1 MLETLAS
8 AAPEGSRFSDM
19 APTASQ
25 RTLEWGM
32 RVSLRTTALVALV
45 GCLLLGGAAWLGYR
59 AANREAPASSGTVVR
74 PTGTVLMAVR
84 ELARLETNELH
95 MEKVVDLTDKQSRFF
110 GLLDTTDAIVLIAA
124 GDVTIG
130 IDLTKL
136 EDQDFSVDH
145 ETGAAHLMLPPPEV
159 LSVRLDEEHTYV
171 YRRATALLAQ
181 RNEHLES
188 KARQEAIKAI

>member
-1 MLETLAS
+1 MIHGSHERREIRVATITVSDTRTEADD
-8 AAPEGSRFSDM
+8 EGGRK
-19 APTASQ
+19 
-25 RTLEWGM
+25 L
-32 RVSLRTTALVALV
+32 
-45 GCLLLGGAAWLGYR
+45 
-59 AANREAPASSGTVVR
+59 
-74 PTGTVLMAVR
+74 R
-84 ELARLETNELH
+84 ELLEAAGFVLAPHTIVKDDPDELRRAI
-95 MEKVVDLTDKQSRFF
+95 ERCAI
-110 GLLDTTDAIVLIAA
+110 DTTDAIVLIAA

-188 KARQEAIKAI
+188 KARQEAIKAIDEAARDGAVMEKARKQAERQVRDLLSKLGVANLTVGWRPS